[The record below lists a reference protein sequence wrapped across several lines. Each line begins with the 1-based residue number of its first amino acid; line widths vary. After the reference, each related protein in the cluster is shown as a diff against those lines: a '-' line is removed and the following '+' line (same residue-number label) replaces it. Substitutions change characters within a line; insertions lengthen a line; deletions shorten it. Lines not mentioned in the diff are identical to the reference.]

1 MRKIARSKCADSSMK
16 ISISSFSH
24 RGTGKSHNEDATLL
38 NGKVHQ
44 GRVREH
50 GEVDTTWPCYVAIA
64 DGVSISTNPRMA
76 SRRLLEL
83 LRSRLAS
90 APVTASMSTLLHQ
103 VQQDYVALAADP
115 ILEGMAS
122 TLVGVRMI
130 GNAAT
135 IFNVGDSRT
144 YLLTADSQ
152 GAHIRLLTRDHSA
165 LNDMI
170 DEGEITQEQSENAA
184 SFLRGLTSQF
194 MVDPGCDEFKVNVF
208 THTLQPGERLVLCSD
223 GLNEVLSDAQIAAL
237 LGQDHSVDG
246 LLNACKASRR
256 AGGTDD
262 FSVIVL
268 TAAPS
273 E

>member
-1 MRKIARSKCADSSMK
+1 MQIAFTA
-16 ISISSFSH
+16 FSQ
-24 RGTGKSHNEDATLL
+24 RGSGKGNNEDGVLM
-38 NGKVHQ
+38 NDQVHQ

-50 GEVDTTWPCYVAIA
+50 GEVNTTLPCYFAVA
-64 DGVSISTNPRMA
+64 DGVSISTQPRLA

-83 LRSRLAS
+83 LQSRLAS
-90 APVTASMSTLLHQ
+90 TSATASLSALLHA
-103 VQQDYVALAADP
+103 VQQDYVALGDTP
-115 ILEGMAS
+115 ELEGMAS
-122 TLVGVRMI
+122 TLVGVRLI
-130 GNAAT
+130 GNAAA
-135 IFNVGDSRT
+135 IFNVGDSRAYVLST
-144 YLLTADSQ
+144 DAR
-152 GAHIRLLTRDHSA
+152 GGHIRLLTRDHCA

-194 MVDPGCDEFKVNVF
+194 IADAECDEFKVNVI

-237 LGQDHSVDG
+237 LGKDHSVDG

-268 TAAPS
+268 SVTDPQ
-273 E
+273 